1 MDGVRKHLAAL
12 IILGPLAASDALL
25 AAPLDSSC
33 WLVLRDGQA
42 LAARCPYEI
51 RGRNVVFRGLDG
63 VLGAVRADLVD
74 LAASERARA
83 RPSPLA
89 ARVVALEPA
98 GTPNLAHEVGQAG
111 EARKRAGF
119 TGGFVDLTR
128 VVAPAPA
135 VGPRP
140 APALPAEPPLL
151 VVGEPRPA
159 PSPALEKP
167 DRLLRLRVKRTGK
180 PR

>member
-1 MDGVRKHLAAL
+1 MDGVRRHLAAL
-12 IILGPLAASDALL
+12 VILGPLAGSGALL
-25 AAPLDSSC
+25 AAPIDPSC
-33 WLVLRDGQA
+33 WLVLRDGHA

-51 RGRNVVFRGLDG
+51 RGRNVVFRGVDG

-74 LAASERARA
+74 LEASERARS

-89 ARVVALEPA
+89 ARVVDLEPA
-98 GTPNLAHEVGQAG
+98 ATSSLAHEVGRAG

-119 TGGFVDLTR
+119 KGGFVDLTR
-128 VVAPAPA
+128 IVAPAPA
-135 VGPRP
+135 VAPRP

-151 VVGEPRPA
+151 VVGESRPA
-159 PSPALEKP
+159 PSPPLEKP
-167 DRLLRLRVKRTGK
+167 DRLLRLRVKRAGK

>member
-1 MDGVRKHLAAL
+1 MESASKHLAVL
-12 IILGPLAASDALL
+12 VLFGGLAATGAALG
-25 AAPLDSSC
+25 APADSSC

-42 LAARCPYEI
+42 VAARCPYEI
-51 RGRNVVFRGLDG
+51 RGGSVVFHSPAG
-63 VLGAVRADLVD
+63 VLAALPADLVD
-74 LAASERARA
+74 LAASERARS

-89 ARVVALEPA
+89 ARVVTLEPA
-98 GTPNLAHEVGQAG
+98 ATSSLAHEVGLAG

-119 TGGFVDLTR
+119 KGGFVDLTR
-128 VVAPAPA
+128 VVAPVPA
-135 VGPRP
+135 VDPRP

-159 PSPALEKP
+159 PSPTLEKP
-167 DRLLRLRVKRTGK
+167 DRLLRLRVKRAGK